1 MVFGEITPKTWA
13 TVNADQL
20 AITYAPIISLLMKV
34 LTPIIWFVNL
44 FSSGILKLM
53 GIQNPNQ
60 NISMT
65 ESELRT
71 IVDVSH
77 EEGVIEEDEKDM
89 INKVFDLGMPKL
101 KML

>member
-1 MVFGEITPKTWA
+1 
-13 TVNADQL
+13 
-20 AITYAPIISLLMKV
+20 MKV
-34 LTPIIWFVNL
+34 LTPVIWFVNL

-53 GIQNPNQ
+53 GIQNSNK

-89 INKVFDLGMPKL
+89 INKVFDLGDAKA
-101 KML
+101 KM

>member
-1 MVFGEITPKTWA
+1 
-13 TVNADQL
+13 
-20 AITYAPIISLLMKV
+20 
-34 LTPIIWFVNL
+34 
-44 FSSGILKLM
+44 M

-89 INKVFDLGMPKL
+89 TIKCLI
-101 KML
+101 

>member
-1 MVFGEITPKTWA
+1 
-13 TVNADQL
+13 
-20 AITYAPIISLLMKV
+20 MKI
-34 LTPIIWFVNL
+34 LTPVIWFVNL

-53 GIQNPNQ
+53 GIKDSNK

-77 EEGVIEEDEKDM
+77 EEGVIEEDEK
-89 INKVFDLGMPKL
+89 I
-101 KML
+101 

>member
-1 MVFGEITPKTWA
+1 
-13 TVNADQL
+13 
-20 AITYAPIISLLMKV
+20 MKI
-34 LTPIIWFVNL
+34 LTPVIWFVNL

-53 GIQNPNQ
+53 GIQNSNK

-89 INKVFDLGMPKL
+89 INKVFDLGDAKAKDVMVPL
-101 KML
+101 CSCCDGRNRQYI